1 MTMLR
6 RNIDEMITKGPF
18 SDVSNSFLFGFT
30 TTILTFM
37 TIIMIIAVFYN
48 MFRQMNVIKRDNNE
62 FITFIKHYLRQ
73 QKLILPLYY
82 DLAFRKKLE
91 EQENLSDNEK
101 TEKPTF
107 VIPGLTVD
115 SVDPEVAEHCE
126 ISMSLASTPLKT
138 PGSLTKRRTNAS
150 SNNLF
155 GTAVAEYGFST
166 TSTTTASTSQ

>member
-1 MTMLR
+1 MKMLR
-6 RNIDEMITKGPF
+6 RNLDEMITKGPF
-18 SDVSNSFLFGFT
+18 SDVSNSFLFGFS
-30 TTILTFM
+30 TTIITFM
-37 TIIMIIAVFYN
+37 TIIIIIAAFYN

-82 DLAFRKKLE
+82 DLAFKKKLKGTE
-91 EQENLSDNEK
+91 EDEDEL

-107 VIPGLTVD
+107 VIPGLKVGLD
-115 SVDPEVAEHCE
+115 ESERCE
-126 ISMSLASTPLKT
+126 ITMSAASAASTPLKT

-155 GTAVAEYGFST
+155 GAAAAEYGFAV
-166 TSTTTASTSQ
+166 TAPNTSTSQ